1 MEDLRTASVAAAQ
14 RNLDRYC
21 RLLAT
26 PLTDLERDYIHRRI
40 AEVRGLIVALGGSEP
55 GAGGIPAA

>member
-1 MEDLRTASVAAAQ
+1 MEDFRTASVAAAQ

-26 PLTDLERDYIHRRI
+26 PLTDLERDYIHKRI
-40 AEVRGLIVALGGSEP
+40 AEVRGSLVRSGGSET
-55 GAGGIPAA
+55 GVGGTAEA